1 MHHDT
6 WKGII
11 LQKQGLLK
19 PLSVQQICQNL
30 NGLQAQFQPYVHV
43 GFRNRMT
50 VEDFYEGS
58 WQEDLTRQWSIRR
71 TVHAYLKS
79 EISLYIHEG
88 RLASTD
94 YLKIEGRDG
103 FSPQTKQKYHQLIL
117 EALEQGPMTREDL
130 KVLCR
135 GEKMTQEEEK
145 LVFNAWGGLFRYMV
159 ERGEVYQEY
168 GAKRFHRLTDFQP
181 LSREKAELEIARRYF
196 AGFGP
201 VSLADARYYFKEN
214 KSTVL
219 NWMEQLD
226 LKTVEV
232 AGEER
237 FYLGE
242 LEEAALPDCLFIAG
256 FDQLLLGYEKKANPF
271 FDPKHIRQIYTLTGI
286 VKPVVFYKGRLVATW
301 RRDKGRIELSIFEKL
316 TSQEQKEL
324 ENYRQDY
331 EERLK
336 QEASLFGK
344 SENCKQITKFSEYSR
359 KTMV

>member
-117 EALEQGPMTREDL
+117 EALEQGPMTREEL
-130 KVLCR
+130 KSLCR
-135 GEKMTQEEEK
+135 SEKMTLEEEK
-145 LVFNAWGGLFRYMV
+145 QVFNAWGGLFRYMV

-168 GAKRFHRLTDFQP
+168 GAKRFHRLIDFQP
-181 LSREKAELEIARRYF
+181 LSQEKAELEIARRYF

-242 LEEAALPDCLFIAG
+242 LEEAVLPDCLFIAG

-301 RRDKGRIELSIFEKL
+301 RRDKGRIELSILEKL
-316 TSQEQKEL
+316 TSREQKEL

-336 QEASLFGK
+336 QKTSLFGK
-344 SENCKQITKFSEYSR
+344 SEK
-359 KTMV
+359 

>member
-1 MHHDT
+1 MNQET
-6 WKGII
+6 WKGIV
-11 LQKQGLLK
+11 LKKQGLLEGQ
-19 PLSVQQICQNL
+19 SVQQICQNL

-58 WQEDLTRQWSIRR
+58 WQEALTRQWSIRR

-79 EISLYIHEG
+79 EIPLYIHEG

-94 YLKIEGRDG
+94 YLKTEGRDG

-168 GAKRFHRLTDFQP
+168 GAKRFHRLKDFQP

-271 FDPKHIRQIYTLTGI
+271 FNPKYIRNIYTLTGI

-301 RRDKGRIELSIFEKL
+301 KRDKGTILLDIFEDI
-316 TSQEQKEL
+316 TQQEEKEL
-324 ENYRQDY
+324 NHYRQMY
-331 EERLK
+331 EKIL
-336 QEASLFGK
+336 
-344 SENCKQITKFSEYSR
+344 
-359 KTMV
+359 

>member
-1 MHHDT
+1 MNQET

-19 PLSVQQICQNL
+19 LQSVQQICQNL

-50 VEDFYEGS
+50 AEDFHEGS
-58 WQEDLTRQWSIRR
+58 WQEELTRQWSIRR
-71 TVHAYLKS
+71 TVHAYLMS
-79 EISLYIHEG
+79 EIPLYIHEG

-94 YLKIEGRDG
+94 YLKTEGRDG

-196 AGFGP
+196 TGFGP
-201 VSLADARYYFKEN
+201 VSLVDARYYFKEN

-219 NWMEQLD
+219 KWMEQLD

-242 LEEAALPDCLFIAG
+242 LEEAELPDCLFVAG

-271 FDPKHIRQIYTLTGI
+271 FNPKYIRNIYTLTGI
-286 VKPVVFYKGRLVATW
+286 VKPVVFYKGRFVATW
-301 RRDKGRIELSIFEKL
+301 KRDKGTILLDVFEDI
-316 TSQEQKEL
+316 TQQEEKEL
-324 ENYRQDY
+324 NHYRQMY
-331 EERLK
+331 EKIL
-336 QEASLFGK
+336 
-344 SENCKQITKFSEYSR
+344 
-359 KTMV
+359 

>member
-19 PLSVQQICQNL
+19 PQSVQQICQNL
-30 NGLQAQFQPYVHV
+30 NGLQAQFQPYVHI

-50 VEDFYEGS
+50 ADDFHEGS
-58 WQEDLTRQWSIRR
+58 WQEELTRQWSIRR

-79 EISLYIHEG
+79 EIPLYIHEG
-88 RLASTD
+88 RMASVD
-94 YLKIEGRDG
+94 YLETVSWDG
-103 FSPQTKQKYHQLIL
+103 ALPQVKKKFYQVIL
-117 EALEQGPMTREDL
+117 EALETGPMTREEL
-130 KVLCR
+130 KILCR
-135 GEKMTQEEEK
+135 AENIGVEEEK
-145 LVFNAWGGLFRYMV
+145 QVFNAWGGLLRYMV
-159 ERGEVYQEY
+159 ERGEIYQEY
-168 GAKRFHRLTDFQP
+168 GVKRFHRLRDFQP
-181 LSREKAELEIARRYF
+181 LPKKEAELEIARRYF

-219 NWMEQLD
+219 KWMKQLD

-242 LEEAALPDCLFIAG
+242 LEEAELPDCLFVAG

-271 FDPKHIRQIYTLTGI
+271 FNPKYIRNIYTLTGI
-286 VKPVVFYKGRLVATW
+286 VKPVVFYKGRFVATW
-301 RRDKGRIELSIFEKL
+301 KRDKGTILLDIFEDI
-316 TSQEQKEL
+316 TQQEEKEL
-324 ENYRQDY
+324 EHYRQMY
-331 EERLK
+331 EKIL
-336 QEASLFGK
+336 
-344 SENCKQITKFSEYSR
+344 
-359 KTMV
+359 